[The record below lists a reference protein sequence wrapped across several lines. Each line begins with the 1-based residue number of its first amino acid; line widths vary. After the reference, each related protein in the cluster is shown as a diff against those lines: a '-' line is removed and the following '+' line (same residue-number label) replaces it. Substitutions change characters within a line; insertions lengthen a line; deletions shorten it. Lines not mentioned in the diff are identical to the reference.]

1 MQPWTDHNRPWR
13 SELIAC
19 NRQGVP
25 VPEVLDRPSTTPVS
39 RLQSLL
45 DPTVMVRLGFKV
57 RPLRDGGGKP
67 SPGRS
72 PPPLRKPV
80 PSLVE
85 LGKKRIGLANNV
97 VDKVLESIHRQDK
110 HHEYPGA
117 DIDMAALFH
126 LVCKFP

>member
-1 MQPWTDHNRPWR
+1 MNSSDLSRYPPEMMQGISRAILQHIAMDRPQPPLEVR
-13 SELIAC
+13 AHSL
-19 NRQGVP
+19 QPTGGVP
-25 VPEVLDRPSTTPVS
+25 VPEALDRPSTTAVS

-72 PPPLRKPV
+72 PPPLRKPA

-85 LGKKRIGLANNV
+85 LGKKILRLANNV
-97 VDKVLESIHRQDK
+97 VDKVLDSS
-110 HHEYPGA
+110 PG
-117 DIDMAALFH
+117 
-126 LVCKFP
+126 